1 MIDIEIFFVA
11 DRSAK
16 VEALLLPNQIYIY
29 ICKYSRSSFRYCLAT
44 YAFNSST
51 ALQST
56 RGNFPLSFSNTSPS
70 PPPLIERRSTRG
82 HVIGRPFGLIVPST
96 SQLTFIRPILTLGS
110 DHRRIVCI
118 ASFRDFTQDFF
129 SPSSP
134 PLGYFSKFTLTAALS
149 PNFVPKL
156 PYIPRHRC
164 SRRAVPL
171 VFLVEVERRRRGEGG
186 GHGSCRAMFRRGGR
200 RKTVVRHR
208 AAARLR
214 AQ

>member
-1 MIDIEIFFVA
+1 MKYSSSPIGES
-11 DRSAK
+11 RSSSK
-16 VEALLLPNQIYIY
+16 PNIY
-29 ICKYSRSSFRYCLAT
+29 ICKYSRSSFRYWRCLAT

-51 ALQST
+51 ALQ
-56 RGNFPLSFSNTSPS
+56 F
-70 PPPLIERRSTRG
+70 PPLLLQHVPFSSSLDRETFHARSR
-82 HVIGRPFGLIVPST
+82 HRPAVRPNRFIDLSINFHSSDSYAWIGPS
-96 SQLTFIRPILTLGS
+96 SHRL
-110 DHRRIVCI
+110 HRRPSETLRKI
-118 ASFRDFTQDFF
+118 
-129 SPSSP
+129 SSP
-134 PLGYFSKFTLTAALS
+134 RRLLLLDISRNLTAALS

-164 SRRAVPL
+164 SRRAAPL

>member
-1 MIDIEIFFVA
+1 MKYSSSPT
-11 DRSAK
+11 DRRKSK
-16 VEALLLPNQIYIY
+16 LSLPNQTKYIY
-29 ICKYSRSSFRYCLAT
+29 ICKYSRPSFRYWQCLAT

-51 ALQST
+51 ALQ
-56 RGNFPLSFSNTSPS
+56 FPPLLLQHVPFSFSLDRETFHARSRHRPAVRPNRFIDLSINFHSSDSYAWIVASSASP
-70 PPPLIERRSTRG
+70 
-82 HVIGRPFGLIVPST
+82 
-96 SQLTFIRPILTLGS
+96 
-110 DHRRIVCI
+110 
-118 ASFRDFTQDFF
+118 SFRDFMQDFF

-156 PYIPRHRC
+156 PYISRHRC